1 MTLTLD
7 TNVIVE
13 LVRGRQ
19 AAVRGRFYDAL
30 AHEHRVVASLIV
42 YYELRFGCAL
52 HADPIAELKRLQ
64 AVLAKIPIEPFDE
77 GDMVAA
83 ANVRAALRRRGQM
96 IGGYDL
102 LIAGQALARDWTV
115 VTANIDGFSRID
127 GLNVIDW
134 TVAAD

>member
-19 AAVRGRFYDAL
+19 AIVRDRFYEAL
-30 AHEHRVVASLIV
+30 AHEQRVVASLIV

-52 HADPIAELKRLQ
+52 HPDPVAELKRLQ
-64 AVLAKIPIEPFDE
+64 AVLAKIPIEPFEE

-83 ANVRAALRRRGQM
+83 AGVRAALRRRGQM

-102 LIAGQALARDWTV
+102 LIAGQAIARGWTV
-115 VTANIDGFSRID
+115 VTANVGEFSRVD

-134 TVAAD
+134 TAEAD